1 MRILVATLV
10 ALAVVGTACG
20 SNGSDSSS
28 ESSSK
33 IRHDISVSST
43 AFDDGDSIPTR
54 YSCEGDNVSP
64 PLAWRKVPDGTAEL
78 AIVVADPD
86 APSGTFYHWVVT
98 GVAPGRTHLAQG
110 ELPNEAMVATSSS
123 GMASYV
129 GMCPPDGDKAHHY
142 RFTVYALTRKLDLP
156 PGTEAKD
163 AVTRIRAAAV
173 GEGTLVG
180 TFARPG

>member
-1 MRILVATLV
+1 MRILVVTLV
-10 ALAVVGTACG
+10 ALAAVGAACG
-20 SNGSDSSS
+20 SNGSDTSGA
-28 ESSSK
+28 EPSK
-33 IRHDISVSST
+33 IRHDISVSSS
-43 AFDDGDSIPTR
+43 AFGDGEHIPTK

-98 GVAPGRTHLAQG
+98 GVAPGRTRLDEG
-110 ELPNEAMVATSSS
+110 ELPKEAMVATSSS

-142 RFTVYALTRKLDLP
+142 RFTVYALTRKLNLE
-156 PGTEAKD
+156 PGTAAKD
-163 AVTRIRAAAV
+163 AVMRIRAAAV

-180 TFARPG
+180 TFSRPG